1 MSEPKYKKGDKVWT
15 VNGEGGIVYGVKLNS
30 DNFRDRW
37 YSVTLTA
44 PNLRSGSS
52 VRRGRCVYYRE
63 PDLKERNVG
72 NV

>member
-30 DNFRDRW
+30 NNFRDRW

-44 PNLRSGSS
+44 PNLRFICSS
-52 VRRGRCVYYRE
+52 WSLC
-63 PDLKERNVG
+63 LLS
-72 NV
+72 